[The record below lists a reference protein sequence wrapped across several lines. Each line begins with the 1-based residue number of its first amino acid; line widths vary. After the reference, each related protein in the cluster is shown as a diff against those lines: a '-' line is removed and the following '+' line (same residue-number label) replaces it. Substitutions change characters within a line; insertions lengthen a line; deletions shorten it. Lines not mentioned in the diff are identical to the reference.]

1 MSHPD
6 GVSGPISKQHYET
19 ENGLGNCIILNIL
32 NYILSTHSVGD
43 RVTKADRSGAGSS
56 YRASIDFLI

>member
-6 GVSGPISKQHYET
+6 GVSGPISKQHYVR

-32 NYILSTHSVGD
+32 DYILSTFLVLL
-43 RVTKADRSGAGSS
+43 KALGRGG
-56 YRASIDFLI
+56 IGKGEGM